1 MAPDLLST
9 WAILAGL
16 RLAAGADTL
25 TVFAAADLQPAFRE
39 IAPAFERAT
48 GDQVILVFGS
58 SGSLA
63 VQIERGAPADLFF
76 SADQS
81 HITSLA
87 AKRVLH
93 PGSERDYAL
102 GHLVLATRRQG
113 TGTVRRLADLS
124 RSDIVRVAIANPDHA
139 PYGRAAREALVNAG
153 LWDALE
159 PKLVIAENIRQAAQ
173 FLESGAVEA
182 AILSRSVASDPAL
195 ATADVESSRYRPIV
209 QAAGII
215 VGTPRPQ
222 LAERFLD
229 FVMGKTGWAIMQR
242 FGFTRPVSP

>member
-16 RLAAGADTL
+16 RLAVGADTL

-39 IAPAFERAT
+39 IAPAFERET
-48 GDQVILVFGS
+48 GAQVILVFGS

-81 HITSLA
+81 SVTSLA

-93 PGSERDYAL
+93 AGSDRVYAL
-102 GHLVLATRRQG
+102 GHLVLATRRQ
-113 TGTVRRLADLS
+113 TPGTVRRLADLT
-124 RSDIVRVAIANPDHA
+124 RSDIVRVAIANPDYA
-139 PYGRAAREALVNAG
+139 PYGRAAREALVSAG

-173 FLESGAVEA
+173 YLETGAVEA
-182 AILSRSVASDPAL
+182 ALLSRSVASVPGL
-195 ATADVESSRYRPIV
+195 VTAAVEPTRYRPIV
-209 QAAGII
+209 QAAGI
-215 VGTPRPQ
+215 VAGSPRLQ
-222 LAERFLD
+222 LAQRFLD
-229 FVMGKTGWAIMQR
+229 FVTGQTGWAIMQR
-242 FGFTRPVSP
+242 YGFTRPVRR

>member
-48 GDQVILVFGS
+48 GAQVILVFGS

-81 HITSLA
+81 YITSLA

-93 PGSERDYAL
+93 PGSERVYAL
-102 GHLVLATRRQG
+102 GHLVAATRRRSP
-113 TGTVRRLADLS
+113 VRLRQLSDLT
-124 RSDIVRVAIANPDHA
+124 RADIVRIAIANPDYA
-139 PYGRAAREALVNAG
+139 PYGRAAREALLSAG

-173 FLESGAVEA
+173 YLETGAVEA
-182 AILSRSVASDPAL
+182 AILSRSVAADPAL
-195 ATADVESSRYRPIV
+195 VTAEVEPTRYRPIV
-209 QAAGII
+209 QAAGI
-215 VGTPRPQ
+215 VAGTARLQ
-222 LAERFLD
+222 LTRRFLD
-229 FVMGKTGWAIMQR
+229 FVTGETGWAIMKR
-242 FGFTRPVSP
+242 YGFTRPVNR

>member
-1 MAPDLLST
+1 MAPDVLST

-39 IAPAFERAT
+39 IAPAFEQAT
-48 GDQVILVFGS
+48 GARVILVFGS

-81 HITSLA
+81 YLTSLA

-93 PGSERDYAL
+93 AGSERVYGL
-102 GHLVLATRRQG
+102 GHLVLATRRRSP
-113 TGTVRRLADLS
+113 VRLRQLGDLA
-124 RSDIVRVAIANPDHA
+124 RADIVRVAIANPDYA
-139 PYGRAAREALVNAG
+139 PYGRAAREALQSAG

-173 FLESGAVEA
+173 YLQTGAVEA

-195 ATADVESSRYRPIV
+195 VTADVEHTHYRPIV

-215 VGTPRPQ
+215 AGTPRLQ

-229 FVMGKTGWAIMQR
+229 YVAGETGWAIMR
-242 FGFTRPVSP
+242 RYGFTRPVNR